1 MRFLLPICFVAQ
13 GMLLFAQPNVYPPH
27 WWVSMK
33 SPSLQLMI
41 HGPGIGKGKPG
52 VTIKYPGIQVNKV
65 HYVENENYLF
75 VDLTISARAAPGK
88 FPITIHSDASPTSI
102 NFVLKPRRGGNGTE
116 FAQGV
121 TSADLVYL
129 LMPDRFS
136 NGDPSNDRIPGL
148 RDQSLNRDSIFHRH
162 GGDLQGVINHLDYL
176 HDLGVT
182 ALWMTPVLQNDMP
195 ERTEHGYAITNHYA
209 VEPRLGG
216 DEQYKKLGYE
226 LHRRGMKLIQDAVY
240 NHVGLYHFT
249 VQDKPMKD
257 WLHEWPVYTNTTY
270 KDQTLFDAYAAASDQ
285 KKMTDGWFT
294 PMMPDLNHHN
304 PFVANFL
311 IQHAIYSVE
320 EFAVDGWRID
330 TYFYNDLEFMNR
342 CNKALLDE
350 YPRLSLFGETWVYG
364 VVNQAFFAENNLNI
378 GFKSNLTAVKDFQ
391 SLFFGIQP
399 AVNEKF
405 GWTEGV
411 NKLYQTLSNDIL
423 YKDPM
428 KLVIFLDNHDLSR
441 FFSVVGED
449 MHKIKV
455 AFTWLLTCRGIPQ
468 LYYGGEIL
476 MKGVTN
482 PDGWVRLDF
491 PGGWPG
497 DQVNKFTAGGRT
509 KEENEVFNL
518 IRTLANYRKN
528 SSAIKYGKY
537 MHYLP
542 VDGLYVYFR
551 YDANQTIMCIMNT
564 GNKEMTIDFSKY
576 PERTTGYTKA
586 SNVLTG
592 ELTNTSDS
600 FIIKPMSMSILELKK

>member
-1 MRFLLPICFVAQ
+1 MRLVFILFV
-13 GMLLFAQPNVYPPH
+13 GIGFTLSAQPQVYPPH
-27 WWVSMK
+27 WWVAMK
-33 SPSLQLMI
+33 NPTLQLMI
-41 HGPGIGKGKPG
+41 HGPDIGKGKPS
-52 VTIKYPGIQVNKV
+52 VSIKYPGVQVNNV
-65 HYVENENYLF
+65 HYPENDNYLF
-75 VDLTISARAAPGK
+75 VDLTISPKATPGK
-88 FPITIHSDASPTSI
+88 FTITIQNTTIDY
-102 NFVLKPRRGGNGTE
+102 VLKPRRNGNGTE
-116 FAQGV
+116 FAQGI

-136 NGDPSNDRIPGL
+136 NGDRSNDRMPGL

-176 HDLGVT
+176 QDLGVT
-182 ALWMTPVLQNDMP
+182 ALWMTPVIQNDMP
-195 ERTEHGYAITNHYA
+195 NRTEHGYAFTNHYKI
-209 VEPRLGG
+209 EPRLGG
-216 DEQYKKLGYE
+216 EEQYKKLGYE

-249 VQDKPMKD
+249 VQDKPMND
-257 WLHEWPVYTNTTY
+257 WLHEWPAYTNTTY
-270 KDQTLFDAYAAASDQ
+270 KDQTLFDSYAAASDR

-294 PMMPDLNHHN
+294 PMMPDLNHNN
-304 PFVANFL
+304 PFVANYL
-311 IQHAIYSVE
+311 IQHAIYCVE

-350 YPRLSLFGETWVYG
+350 YPKLTLFGETWVHG
-364 VVNQAFFAENNLNI
+364 TVNQSFFAENNLTVK
-378 GFKSNLTAVKDFQ
+378 FKSNLPGVTDFQ
-391 SLFFGIQP
+391 TLFYGIQA

-428 KLVIFLDNHDLSR
+428 KNVIFLDNHDLNR

-449 MHKIKV
+449 INKIKV

-476 MKGVTN
+476 MTGITN

-491 PGGWPG
+491 PGGWP
-497 DQVNKFTAGGRT
+497 DDKVNKFTAEGRT
-509 KEENEVFNL
+509 NQENEVFNL
-518 IRTLANYRKN
+518 IRTLANYRKK
-528 SSAIKYGKY
+528 SSAITTGKF

-542 VDGLYVYFR
+542 VDGVYVYFR
-551 YDANQTIMCIMNT
+551 YDHTQTIMCIMNT
-564 GNKEMTIDFSKY
+564 SDKDQLIDFTKY
-576 PERTTGYTKA
+576 SERTTGFAKA
-586 SNVLTG
+586 TNVLSG
-592 ELTNTSDS
+592 ENLTTSS
-600 FIIKPMSMSILELKK
+600 PLTTKPMSLVVLELIK